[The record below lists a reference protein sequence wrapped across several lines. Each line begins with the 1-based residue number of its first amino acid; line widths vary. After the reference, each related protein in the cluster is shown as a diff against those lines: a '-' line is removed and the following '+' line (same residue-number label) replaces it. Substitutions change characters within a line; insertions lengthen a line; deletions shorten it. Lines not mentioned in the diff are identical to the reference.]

1 MVIGQQMKK
10 RGIIKIIA
18 GFCPS
23 VFIRLL
29 CKVQII
35 EVIWS
40 KNKVFWNVSVI
51 CTSLFEGGTFVSDV

>member
-35 EVIWS
+35 EVI
-40 KNKVFWNVSVI
+40 
-51 CTSLFEGGTFVSDV
+51 